1 MIAVIQKMLAP
12 IQRRVALMVN
22 RCVIT
27 LVNDALK
34 MQELQVNLMA
44 DVTRD
49 GVERFQEYGFTS
61 YPHAGAEGV
70 MVSVGGNQDHGIVI
84 AVDDRRYRLTG
95 MAEGEV
101 ALYDDLGQSVHLTR
115 TGIVVNGG
123 GNPVKVTNAPV
134 IDLDSPTVNTTG
146 DLNVGGH
153 IVAQGDITDNA
164 ATSPKT
170 MSGMR
175 TAHNNHEHPDPQ
187 GGTVGLPTVTM

>member
-1 MIAVIQKMLAP
+1 MIATIQKMLAP

-27 LVNDALK
+27 LVNDSLK
-34 MQELQVNLMA
+34 MQGLQVNLMA

-95 MAEGEV
+95 MLEGEV
-101 ALYDDLGQSVHLTR
+101 ALYDDLGKAVHLKR
-115 TGIVVNGG
+115 TGIVVDGG
-123 GNPVKVTNAPV
+123 GSPVQVTNAPA
-134 IDLDSPTVNTTG
+134 IDLDSPVVNTTG

-153 IVAQGDITDNA
+153 IVAQGEVTDNA
-164 ATSPKT
+164 ATVPKT

-175 TAHNNHEHPDPQ
+175 NAHNVHDHA
-187 GGTVGLPTVTM
+187 TSVGPPTVDM